1 MPESNY
7 TILIVEDDPG
17 VNALLRD
24 TLESFGYNTV
34 VSFDGADALAKLKTH
49 RFDLVLTDVFMPR
62 VNGFEV
68 CQAVKRDMHAG
79 FIPVI
84 ILTGSASREHRIHGL
99 DIGADEF
106 LSKPFDPIELRVR
119 VSSLLKLKAF
129 TDELENA
136 EQVLFSLALTV
147 AAKDSYT
154 RGHCLRIAHNTVAI
168 GRAIGMSE
176 SDLRALYRGAF
187 LHDIGKI
194 AIPDNILQ
202 KAGQLD
208 EAEISTMMEHTIR
221 GEEICHPLKTLAQ
234 SLPAIRHHH
243 ERMDGKGY
251 PDGLTGD
258 AIPLTARIVGACD
271 LLDALITD
279 RPYRR
284 GLPLDQAVRML
295 EEASNNGHLDP
306 DLTAVL
312 TGLISHQPSDLM
324 LARPGE
330 HPVALH
336 FPPAPPPR
344 NTVAITPTP
353 F

>member
-1 MPESNY
+1 MEENRH

-24 TLESFGYNTV
+24 TLQSFGFKTLNC
-34 VSFDGADALAKLKTH
+34 FDGREALDKLAANPV
-49 RFDLVLTDVFMPR
+49 DLVLTDVFMPR
-62 VNGFEV
+62 MNGFEL
-68 CQAVKRDMHAG
+68 CQAVKHKMHQG

-119 VSSLLKLKAF
+119 VNSLLKLKAF

-154 RGHCLRIAHNTVAI
+154 RGHCLRIAHNALAV
-168 GRAIGMSE
+168 GRALGLPE
-176 SDLRALYRGAF
+176 TDQRALYRGAF

-194 AIPDNILQ
+194 AIPDSILQ
-202 KAGQLD
+202 KSAKLD
-208 EAEISTMMEHTIR
+208 DAEILVMMEHTVR
-221 GEEICHPLKTLAQ
+221 GEEICHPLKTLAGA
-234 SLPAIRHHH
+234 LPAIRHHH
-243 ERMDGKGY
+243 ERLDGKGY
-251 PDGLTGD
+251 PDGLIGD
-258 AIPLTARIVGACD
+258 AIPAIARIVAAVD

-284 GLPLDQAVRML
+284 GLPLDKAILML
-295 EEASNNGHLDP
+295 ADAAGSGHLDP
-306 DLTAVL
+306 EITATL
-312 TGLISHQPSDLM
+312 TGLVSREPATLM
-324 LARPGE
+324 LDRPGE
-330 HPVALH
+330 EVSVVRFPVAQ
-336 FPPAPPPR
+336 FSSETPAIPLSR
-344 NTVAITPTP
+344 D
-353 F
+353 